1 MYLCVSVVVVVACR
15 CVYGRNRRGVGGMW
29 WLLMCFGAHAC
40 VCVQACVKGIG
51 VAVICSK
58 MSRGIRLPVL
68 DLIQRS

>member
-40 VCVQACVKGIG
+40 VCVCPGM
-51 VAVICSK
+51 CERDRCRS
-58 MSRGIRLPVL
+58 
-68 DLIQRS
+68 DLQ